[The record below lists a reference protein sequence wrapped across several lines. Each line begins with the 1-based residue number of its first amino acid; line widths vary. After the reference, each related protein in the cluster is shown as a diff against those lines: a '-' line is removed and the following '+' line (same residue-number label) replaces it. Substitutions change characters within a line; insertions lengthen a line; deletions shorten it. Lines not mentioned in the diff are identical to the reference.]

1 MTMNRKFYSWFLGL
15 AIVGLIFSQCKN
27 PLDDVELAVDSNIFK
42 YTTLLEINS
51 TSGSPIGSNATVTI
65 TGADASKIYNLDGR
79 RTFQVNGGVLG
90 LAVSPGNEPTTT
102 SPLNFNVSIAAP
114 GHLTTVIPVRINA
127 SQKGSFTKVSMVDI
141 SNPPQGVAIETK
153 TVSLSSTGA
162 TTVATTL
169 ATNSS
174 SASPEAVAISLP
186 AGTQFKAADGSNIVA
201 SSLSVS
207 TLTANTGNPTS
218 LTIFPGGSL
227 SSPAVKTNSGSNAA
241 GTLLPAALT
250 EISMTAGTT
259 NVKSFNQPI
268 TVNMQLDE
276 DFYNPNTKAKVKA
289 GDVISIYSFSA
300 EKGIWEYENTGTV
313 VSSGGKFSVNV
324 NTTHLTWFM
333 AGDFAAS
340 CASPLTVKLTA
351 SWLASDVTH
360 PVTVKVFS
368 TNATGRDKVLDQ
380 KTITATNESELVIA
394 SLPQQAVIIVAY
406 DVDGNELAVS
416 NVADPCSTGTVTMN
430 LATSPTANNPKITMQ
445 LYVRCPNNTG
455 TVSILP
461 TFYLYYREVNGAS
474 SEYKLLGV
482 VEKGYITTTLISTAK
497 RYDFKAIWGSSTKL
511 VGNQEIKVE
520 NLTTLGDF
528 NGAYSQGT
536 NLQILT
542 EKCKELGY

>member
-1 MTMNRKFYSWFLGL
+1 MNRKFYSWFLGL
-15 AIVGLIFSQCKN
+15 AIVGLIFSHCKN
-27 PLDDVELAVDSNIFK
+27 PLDDVEIAVDSNIFK
-42 YTTLLEINS
+42 YTTLLEVNS
-51 TSGSPIGSNATVTI
+51 TSGNPIGTNATVTI
-65 TGADASKIYNLDGR
+65 TGTDAAKIYNLDGR
-79 RTFQVNGGVLG
+79 RSFQINGGILG
-90 LAVSPGNEPTTT
+90 LAVAPGSEPTAST
-102 SPLNFNVSIAAP
+102 PLNFNVSIAVP

-127 SQKGSFTKVSMVDI
+127 SQKGSFTKVSVLDI

-153 TVSLSSTGA
+153 NVALSATGA

-169 ATNSS
+169 ATTGS
-174 SASPEAVAISLP
+174 SATPEAVSIALP
-186 AGTQFKAADGSNIVA
+186 AGTQFKDAAGNNIVA
-201 SSLSVS
+201 SNLSVS

-227 SSPAVKTNSGSNAA
+227 SSPSVKTSSGTNSP

-268 TVNMQLDE
+268 SVNMQLDE
-276 DFYNPNTKAKVKA
+276 DFYNPTTKAKVKA

-313 VSSGGKFSVNV
+313 VSSGGKLSVNV
-324 NTTHLTWFM
+324 NSTHLTWFM
-333 AGDFAAS
+333 AGDFATS
-340 CASPLTVKLTA
+340 CSSPLTVKLTA
-351 SWLASDVTH
+351 GWLAADVTH

-368 TNATGRDKVLDQ
+368 TNGAGRDKVLGEQ
-380 KTITATNESELVIA
+380 KITATNESELVIA
-394 SLPQQAVIIVAY
+394 SLPQQEVIIVAY
-406 DVDGNELAVS
+406 DVDGNELATS
-416 NVADPCSTGTVTMN
+416 TVANPCTAGTVTLN

-455 TVSILP
+455 TVTILP
-461 TFYLYYREVNGAS
+461 TFYLYYKETNSAS
-474 SEYKLLGV
+474 AEYKLLGI

-497 RYDFKAIWGSSTKL
+497 RYDFKAIWGSNIKI

-542 EKCKELGY
+542 EKCRELGY